1 MIGPPIDEN
10 CVSRLN
16 RDDAFS
22 LRFKANSTVPTKVIT
37 TFYKNGAELGRG
49 RAVSGAPVDDITT
62 YNLTVLTPLAA
73 NDVIDVRV
81 NFATNDGYIES
92 DQSHF
97 WGQYAP

>member
-1 MIGPPIDEN
+1 LP
-10 CVSRLN
+10 R
-16 RDDAFS
+16 
-22 LRFKANSTVPTKVIT
+22 T
-37 TFYKNGAELGRG
+37 
-49 RAVSGAPVDDITT
+49 RAAS
-62 YNLTVLTPLAA
+62 

>member
-1 MIGPPIDEN
+1 MI
-10 CVSRLN
+10 
-16 RDDAFS
+16 A
-22 LRFKANSTVPTKVIT
+22 

-49 RAVSGAPVDDITT
+49 RAVSGAPVDDVTT
-62 YNLTVLTPLAA
+62 YNLTVLTPLAL

-97 WGQYAP
+97 WGHYVP